1 MKVSYVASNRRRS
14 RPDANG
20 LPVRTGWRF
29 LYAGRDYVIPAV
41 YLFQKGFVVDII
53 GKIDTNALRAFYER
67 YEQRGEH
74 LTPYEHAQ
82 AMLEHPYQML
92 EGMKLWFNGKEV
104 LGSSHRQE
112 ALYMPWQEHHMP
124 LAKEA
129 MEAYVLEQDK
139 CFSVTRVHAPY
150 PKAPRI
156 TEAVSRLW
164 KRPLLKSLR
173 IVFSPSERMLPL
185 EHTLALDLEA
195 KKMPELTFM
204 HPVTGTLHTLRVTQ
218 ANWEDLSAQFQK
230 MYRMLKRK
238 KRIRHTAG
246 EYPGYVL
253 CIGYTLTPQ
262 LPQGERLQMQD
273 ANGMLQIQG
282 HRGASAIGVI
292 GAADGPTTIFWAGSE
307 EFRHSTEHGVYYSN
321 VYPSPQP
328 SCTIDLAGIWTQK
341 EPQAEFAFAWSDQ
354 E

>member
-14 RPDANG
+14 RTDTDGVAIK
-20 LPVRTGWRF
+20 TGWRF

-92 EGMKLWFNGKEV
+92 EGMKLWFNGEEV

-139 CFSVTRVHAPY
+139 CFFVTRVHAPY
-150 PKAPRI
+150 PKGSGVM
-156 TEAVSRLW
+156 EAIGRMW

-173 IVFSPSERMLPL
+173 FVFNPTERMLPL
-185 EHTLALDLEA
+185 SYSLTLDLDE
-195 KKMPELTFM
+195 KQMPELAFT

-262 LPQGERLQMQD
+262 LPQGERLQLQD
-273 ANGMLQIQG
+273 ANVMLQLLE
-282 HRGASAIGVI
+282 HRDASGIGVI
-292 GAADGPTTIFWAGSE
+292 GSADGPTVIFRAGGERRSM
-307 EFRHSTEHGVYYSN
+307 EHNACFSN

-341 EPQAEFAFAWSDQ
+341 EPQAEFAFTWNDQ
-354 E
+354 G